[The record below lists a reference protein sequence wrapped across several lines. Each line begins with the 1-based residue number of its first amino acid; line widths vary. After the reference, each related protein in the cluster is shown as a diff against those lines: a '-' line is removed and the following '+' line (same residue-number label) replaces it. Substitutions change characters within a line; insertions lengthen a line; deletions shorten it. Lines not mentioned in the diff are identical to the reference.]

1 MENDDEDGPE
11 FKIVSGGYKLG
22 KLPTSCEDAYFIHDR
37 GFGVADGVSGW
48 IEYGFH
54 SKGRQVE
61 LVEQIKAIDPEASII
76 WGSVS
81 RFEKQLSRILTK

>member
-1 MENDDEDGPE
+1 MLFWDWKTKWSNYDLRISISAPKHLQD
-11 FKIVSGGYKLG
+11 L
-22 KLPTSCEDAYFIHDR
+22 
-37 GFGVADGVSGW
+37 SGW

-61 LVEQIKAIDPEASII
+61 LVEQIKAIDPEASIT

-81 RFEKQLSRILTK
+81 RFEKQLEELEKQLEDGRRN